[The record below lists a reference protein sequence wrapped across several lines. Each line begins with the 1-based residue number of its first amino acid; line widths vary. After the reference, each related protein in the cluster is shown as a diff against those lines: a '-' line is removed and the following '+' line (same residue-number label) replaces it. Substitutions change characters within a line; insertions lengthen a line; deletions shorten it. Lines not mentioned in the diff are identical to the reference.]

1 MKRFVDTNVF
11 IYSITNH
18 PQFGQRAKLILK
30 RIEQG
35 EEAVTTTLVLCEVS
49 WVLEAMG
56 RQGDI
61 KPTLEKILS
70 FKSLEIVGFDT
81 DDLLVGASNMQLY
94 GVDFNDGLNIAVMTR
109 IGVFEVY
116 SNDRKH
122 LGKID
127 FLELIFE

>member
-11 IYSITNH
+11 IYSATCH
-18 PQFGQRAKLILK
+18 PRFGEDARRILE

-35 EEAVTTTLVLCEVS
+35 EKSVTSTLVLCEVA

-70 FKSLEIVGFDT
+70 FKALEVVGF
-81 DDLLVGASNMQLY
+81 
-94 GVDFNDGLNIAVMTR
+94 
-109 IGVFEVY
+109 
-116 SNDRKH
+116 
-122 LGKID
+122 
-127 FLELIFE
+127 

>member
-1 MKRFVDTNVF
+1 MTHFVDTNVF
-11 IYSITNH
+11 IYSVTGH
-18 PQFGQRAKLILK
+18 PRFGEKAKRILK

-56 RQGDI
+56 KQGDI
-61 KPTLEKILS
+61 KSTLEKILS
-70 FKSLEIVGFDT
+70 YKSLKVVGFDA

-94 GVDFNDGLNIAVMTR
+94 GIDFNDGLNVAVMTR
-109 IGVFEVY
+109 IGVFEAY
-116 SNDRKH
+116 SNDVRH

-127 FLELIFE
+127 FLKLIFE